1 MASILDRAD
10 FVNKFE
16 IHTMGANDTKLQ
28 AYIDMYEVDYLV
40 DLFGVELYELFIAN
54 PNDVIYS
61 RLLDPILFQTNCGK
75 IYNSKGI
82 KDMLLGFVF
91 FEFQRD
97 SRVQQTIN
105 SAVKI
110 KSNVSERADVLS
122 MNLYGRFNES
132 IETYKAIQEYL
143 QENSTDYPTFM
154 GVDRGYIYT
163 SY

>member
-1 MASILDRAD
+1 MAIVERAD

-16 IHTMGANDTKLQ
+16 IHTMGSNDAKLQ
-28 AYIDMYEVDYLV
+28 AYIDRYEVDYLV
-40 DLFGVELYELFIAN
+40 DLFGVELYNLFIDN
-54 PNDVIYS
+54 IEDVIYAK
-61 RLLDPILFQTNCGK
+61 LLDPILFQTNCGK

-82 KDMLLGFVF
+82 KDMLLGFIY
-91 FEFQRD
+91 FEYQRD

-110 KSNVSERADVLS
+110 KSNVSDRADILS

-132 IETYKAIQEYL
+132 VETFKAIQEYL
-143 QENSTDYPTFM
+143 QENSTDYPAFM
-154 GVDRGYIYT
+154 GVDRNYIYT

>member
-1 MASILDRAD
+1 MAIVERAD

-16 IHTMGANDTKLQ
+16 IHTMGANNTKLQ
-28 AYIDMYEVDYLV
+28 SYIDRYEVDYLV
-40 DLFGVELYELFIAN
+40 DLFGVELYNLFIDDIEN
-54 PNDVIYS
+54 VIYAK
-61 RLLDPILFQTNCGK
+61 LLDPILFQTNCGK

-82 KDMLLGFVF
+82 KDMLLGFIY
-91 FEFQRD
+91 FEYQRD

-132 IETYKAIQEYL
+132 IETFKAIQEYL

>member
-1 MASILDRAD
+1 MAIVERAD

-16 IHTMGANDTKLQ
+16 IHTMGANNTKLQ
-28 AYIDMYEVDYLV
+28 SYIDRYEVDYLV
-40 DLFGVELYELFIAN
+40 DLFGVELYNLFIDDIEN
-54 PNDVIYS
+54 VIYAK
-61 RLLDPILFQTNCGK
+61 LLDPILFQTNCGK

-82 KDMLLGFVF
+82 KDMLLGFIY
-91 FEFQRD
+91 FEYQRD

-132 IETYKAIQEYL
+132 IETFKAIQEYL
-143 QENSTDYPTFM
+143 QENSNDYPAFM